1 MEEINEQRNAVSSQE
16 WNLGVK
22 YECATQDGGW
32 IGNLKIIL
40 VNPHN
45 KQSNVLIK
53 IESNKFVQSKHNN

>member
-1 MEEINEQRNAVSSQE
+1 ML
-16 WNLGVK
+16 NLRENNTEVISHVK
-22 YECATQDGGW
+22 YKCATQEGGW

-40 VNPHN
+40 ANPHN

>member
-1 MEEINEQRNAVSSQE
+1 M
-16 WNLGVK
+16 K
-22 YECATQDGGW
+22 YECATQEGGR

-40 VNPHN
+40 TNSHN